1 MKSGFP
7 LVPRAILTNSKEY
20 MHNEGRSLLFVCK
33 LADVSN
39 ERDSDIDMSAGQ
51 QLKKSDLSLRNV
63 PVMEKLT

>member
-1 MKSGFP
+1 M
-7 LVPRAILTNSKEY
+7 N
-20 MHNEGRSLLFVCK
+20 NEGRPLLFVCK